1 MRFANPRS
9 RPTIPHMRVPETG
22 HEAVLLNEAIE
33 LLSPSEGKIIVD
45 CTVGRGGH
53 SLELAQRLGK
63 SGMLVGLDVDPAN
76 LEYARERLKDARAK
90 VRLFHANFAELGDV
104 LREVTVGPAPPDVS
118 GTAGPTLPKFQV
130 SGVDGILA
138 DLGVST
144 NQLFDE
150 KYGLS
155 FSTPMPLDMRLDPR
169 IEQSAADAVNEMKEK
184 ELADLLFNLAQEH
197 YSRQV
202 ARKIVEARKISPIS
216 TTERLSD
223 IVRSAIPKRG
233 GAPQK
238 IDPATRTFLALRMHV
253 NQELQNLSVLLE
265 AGPKFLK
272 PGGTMCV
279 ISFQSMEDRL
289 VKQAFRSAEQTGQV
303 QTLTKKPVTPA
314 EDELAQNPRSRS
326 AKLRAIR
333 KLAVG

>member
-1 MRFANPRS
+1 MR
-9 RPTIPHMRVPETG
+9 IPESG
-22 HEAVLLNEAIE
+22 HEAVLLDEVME
-33 LLSPSEGKIIVD
+33 LLAPGEGKIIVD

-53 SLELAQRLGK
+53 SVEIAKRVGA
-63 SGMLVGLDVDPAN
+63 SGMLVGLDVDPNN
-76 LEYARERLKDARAK
+76 LEFAKERLKDGPAK
-90 VRLFHANFAELGDV
+90 VRLFHANFAELQDV
-104 LREVTVGPAPPDVS
+104 LNEVGVD
-118 GTAGPTLPKFQV
+118 
-130 SGVDGILA
+130 GVDGILA
-138 DLGVST
+138 DVGVST

-155 FSTPMPLDMRLDPR
+155 FSTAMPLDMRLDPR
-169 IEQSAADAVNEMKEK
+169 LKRTAADVVNYLKEK

-202 ARKIVEARKISPIS
+202 ARKIVEARRISPIS

-233 GAPQK
+233 GAPPK

-253 NQELQNLSVLLE
+253 NQELENLSALLE

-272 PGGTMCV
+272 TGGAMAV

-289 VKQAFRSAEQTGQV
+289 VKQAFRSAEQAV
-303 QTLTKKPVTPA
+303 KYSLLTKKPITPA
-314 EDELAQNPRSRS
+314 EGELASNPRSRS

-333 KLAVG
+333 RVH

>member
-1 MRFANPRS
+1 MRFAIGVS
-9 RPTIPHMRVPETG
+9 GPTILSMRVPETG
-22 HEAVLLNEAIE
+22 HEAVLLEEVMERLA
-33 LLSPSEGKIIVD
+33 LGEGKIVVD

-53 SLELAQRLGK
+53 ALELARKVGK
-63 SGMLVGLDVDPAN
+63 GGMLVGLDVDPRN
-76 LEYARERLKDARAK
+76 LEFARERLAEAPAR
-90 VRLFHANFAELGDV
+90 VRLFHANFAELGEV
-104 LREVTVGPAPPDVS
+104 LGEVG
-118 GTAGPTLPKFQV
+118 V

-150 KYGLS
+150 QYGLS
-155 FSTPMPLDMRLDPR
+155 FSSAMPLDMRLDSR
-169 IEQSAADAVNEMKEK
+169 LKRSAADVVNHTSEK

-202 ARKIVEARKISPIS
+202 ARKIVEARRISPIT
-216 TTERLSD
+216 TTERLAD

-253 NQELQNLSVLLE
+253 NQELESLSALLE
-265 AGPKFLK
+265 AGPKFLNS
-272 PGGTMCV
+272 GGTMAV

-289 VKQAFRSAEQTGQV
+289 VKQAFRSAEQAGKFSL
-303 QTLTKKPVTPA
+303 LTKKPITPA
-314 EDELAQNPRSRS
+314 EAELTSNPRSRS
-326 AKLRAIR
+326 AKMRAIR
-333 KLAVG
+333 RV

>member
-1 MRFANPRS
+1 MGFANPGGG
-9 RPTIPHMRVPETG
+9 PTIPGMRVPESG
-22 HEAVLLNEAIE
+22 HEAVLLNEVME
-33 LLSPSEGKIIVD
+33 LLPASEGKIVVD

-53 SLELAQRLGK
+53 SSEIARRLGK
-63 SGMLVGLDVDPAN
+63 SGTLIGLDVDQGN
-76 LEYARERLKDARAK
+76 LEFAKERLKDAAAK
-90 VRLFHANFAELGDV
+90 VRLFHANFAELGEV
-104 LREVTVGPAPPDVS
+104 LKEVGVS
-118 GTAGPTLPKFQV
+118 GF
-130 SGVDGILA
+130 DGILA

-155 FSTPMPLDMRLDPR
+155 FSSAMPLDMRLDPHLKKT
-169 IEQSAADAVNEMKEK
+169 AADVVNHLKEK

-202 ARKIVEARKISPIS
+202 ARKIVEARRISPIS
-216 TTERLSD
+216 TTDRLSD

-253 NQELQNLSVLLE
+253 NQELENLSALLD
-265 AGPKFLK
+265 AGPKFLN
-272 PGGTMCV
+272 PGGTMAV

-289 VKQAFRSAEQTGQV
+289 VKQAFRSAEQAGKYSL
-303 QTLTKKPVTPA
+303 LTKKPITPA
-314 EDELAQNPRSRS
+314 EGELASNPRSRS

-333 KLAVG
+333 KVH

>member
-1 MRFANPRS
+1 MKLKEIA
-9 RPTIPHMRVPETG
+9 
-22 HEAVLLNEAIE
+22 A
-33 LLSPSEGKIIVD
+33 K
-45 CTVGRGGH
+45 VG
-53 SLELAQRLGK
+53 A
-63 SGMLVGLDVDPAN
+63 SGMLVGLDVDPHN
-76 LEYARERLKDARAK
+76 LEYAKERLADAPCA
-90 VRLFHANFAELGDV
+90 VRLFHANFSELP
-104 LREVTVGPAPPDVS
+104 EVIKEIGA
-118 GTAGPTLPKFQV
+118 

-155 FSTPMPLDMRLDPR
+155 FSSVMPLDMRLDPR
-169 IEQSAADAVNEMKEK
+169 IESSATDAVNTMKEK

-202 ARKIVEARKISPIS
+202 ARKIVEARKISPI
-216 TTERLSD
+216 TTTDRLAD
-223 IVRSAIPKRG
+223 IVRSAIPRRG

-253 NQELQNLSVLLE
+253 NQELENLSALLE
-265 AGPKFLK
+265 AGPGFLN
-272 PGGTMCV
+272 PGGTMAV

-289 VKQAFRSAEQTGQV
+289 VKQAYRSAEQAGKYSL
-303 QTLTKKPVTPA
+303 LTKKPITPA
-314 EDELAQNPRSRS
+314 EGELASNPRSRS

-333 KLAVG
+333 KVH

>member
-1 MRFANPRS
+1 MGFANPRG
-9 RPTIPHMRVPETG
+9 RPTIPHMRLPETG
-22 HEAVLLNEAIE
+22 HEAVLVNEVMG

-53 SLELAQRLGK
+53 SLEIAKRVGA

-76 LEYARERLKDARAK
+76 LEFARERLKNASAK
-90 VRLFHANFAELGDV
+90 VRLFHANFAELGEV
-104 LREVTVGPAPPDVS
+104 LSEVGA
-118 GTAGPTLPKFQV
+118 

-155 FSTPMPLDMRLDPR
+155 FSTTMPLDMRLDPR
-169 IEQSAADAVNEMKEK
+169 IERSAADIINEMKEK
-184 ELADLLFNLAQEH
+184 ELADLLFDLAQEH

-253 NQELQNLSVLLE
+253 NQELENLSALLE

-289 VKQAFRSAEQTGQV
+289 VKQAFRSAEQTGQF
-303 QTLTKKPVTPA
+303 QMLTKKPVTPA
-314 EDELAQNPRSRS
+314 EDELAKNPRSRS

-333 KLAVG
+333 RVGTRSN

>member
-1 MRFANPRS
+1 
-9 RPTIPHMRVPETG
+9 MRVPESG
-22 HEAVLLNEAIE
+22 HEAVLLDEVME
-33 LLSPSEGKIIVD
+33 LLAPGEGKIIVD

-53 SLELAQRLGK
+53 SVEIAKRVGK
-63 SGMLVGLDVDPAN
+63 SGMLVGLDVDPNN
-76 LEYARERLKDARAK
+76 LEFAKERLKDGPAK
-90 VRLFHANFAELGDV
+90 VRLFHANFAELQDV
-104 LREVTVGPAPPDVS
+104 LNEVGVD
-118 GTAGPTLPKFQV
+118 
-130 SGVDGILA
+130 GVDGILA
-138 DLGVST
+138 DVGVST

-155 FSTPMPLDMRLDPR
+155 FSTAMPLDMRLDPR
-169 IEQSAADAVNEMKEK
+169 LKRTAADMVNYLKEK

-202 ARKIVEARKISPIS
+202 ARKIVEARRISPIS

-233 GAPQK
+233 GAPPK

-253 NQELQNLSVLLE
+253 NQELENLSALLE

-272 PGGTMCV
+272 TGGAMAV

-289 VKQAFRSAEQTGQV
+289 VKQAFRSAEQAV
-303 QTLTKKPVTPA
+303 KYSLLTKKPITPA
-314 EDELAQNPRSRS
+314 EGELASNPRSRS

-333 KLAVG
+333 RVH

>member
-1 MRFANPRS
+1 
-9 RPTIPHMRVPETG
+9 MRVPESG
-22 HEAVLLNEAIE
+22 HEAVLLKEVME
-33 LLSPSEGKIIVD
+33 LLPVSEGKIVVD

-53 SLELAQRLGK
+53 SSEIARCLGK
-63 SGMLVGLDVDPAN
+63 SGALIGLAVDQEN
-76 LEYARERLKDARAK
+76 LEFAKERLKDAPAK
-90 VRLFHANFAELGDV
+90 VRLFHANFAELQEV
-104 LREVTVGPAPPDVS
+104 LKEVG
-118 GTAGPTLPKFQV
+118 V

-155 FSTPMPLDMRLDPR
+155 FSSSMPLDMRLDPR
-169 IEQSAADAVNEMKEK
+169 LKKTAADVVNHLKEK

>member
-1 MRFANPRS
+1 
-9 RPTIPHMRVPETG
+9 
-22 HEAVLLNEAIE
+22 VLLNELME
-33 LLSPSEGKIIVD
+33 LLPVSEGRIVVD

-53 SLELAQRLGK
+53 SSEIARRLGK
-63 SGMLVGLDVDPAN
+63 SGTLIGLDVDQGN
-76 LEYARERLKDARAK
+76 LEFAKERLMDAPAK
-90 VRLFHANFAELGDV
+90 VRLFHANFAELQEV
-104 LREVTVGPAPPDVS
+104 LKEVG
-118 GTAGPTLPKFQV
+118 V

-155 FSTPMPLDMRLDPR
+155 FSSVMPLDMRLDPHLKKT
-169 IEQSAADAVNEMKEK
+169 AADVVNHLKEK

-202 ARKIVEARKISPIS
+202 ARKIVEARRISPI
-216 TTERLSD
+216 TTTDRLSD

-253 NQELQNLSVLLE
+253 NQELQNLSALLD
-265 AGPKFLK
+265 AGPKFLN
-272 PGGTMCV
+272 PGGTMAV

-289 VKQAFRSAEQTGQV
+289 VKQAFRSAEQAGKYSL
-303 QTLTKKPVTPA
+303 LTKKPITPA
-314 EDELAQNPRSRS
+314 EGELASNPRSRS

-333 KLAVG
+333 KVH